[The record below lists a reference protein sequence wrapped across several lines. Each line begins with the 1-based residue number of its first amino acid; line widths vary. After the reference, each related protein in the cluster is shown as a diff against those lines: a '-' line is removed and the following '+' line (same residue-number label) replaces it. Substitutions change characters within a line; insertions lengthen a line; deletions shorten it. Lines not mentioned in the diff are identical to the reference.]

1 MNHKKTLKTLH
12 VIFKAIP
19 ANTYTTKYGTFGLK
33 KCPYGWIE
41 SLMGKLGMN
50 GPLAFNLRIVDRKYI
65 SKLKLTPVPG
75 AKYINMN
82 RPLQDIAE
90 GKFIEYQ
97 QKTIKGRTLAAIKDT
112 LTKFF

>member
-1 MNHKKTLKTLH
+1 MNHKKTLKTLQ

-19 ANTYTTKYGTFGLK
+19 ANAYTTKYGPYRFK
-33 KCPYGWIE
+33 KCPYRWIDT
-41 SLMGKLGMN
+41 LMGVWGMN
-50 GPLAFNLRIVDRKYI
+50 GPLAFNLRFVDRKYI
-65 SKLKLTPVPG
+65 SKLKLTPIPG

-97 QKTIKGRTLAAIKDT
+97 QKTIKGRTFAAIKDT